1 MRCTGL
7 SVDLVTMNR
16 QQCANE
22 STTRDVLSLHH
33 RSSPCFQRPQ
43 RAWPMVMVVTTA
55 TCATY
60 AVLLQVGHTVFP
72 PWPMLIDETRQ
83 CDSSDHGSVFIPKE
97 KEIPPV
103 LVTPRG
109 SCWKTNHMHG
119 QRIRGRAVSR
129 LRKTDPSSNGAH
141 HFLLLHPPTNE
152 GTPSTKRMQQCL
164 ALYPRAHRQR
174 ACIKG
179 CNSAP
184 RTGGLGTNI
193 Q

>member
-16 QQCANE
+16 QHCANQ

-83 CDSSDHGSVFIPKE
+83 WDSSGHGSVFIPKE

-119 QRIRGRAVSR
+119 QRIPGRAVSR

-141 HFLLLHPPTNE
+141 HFLLLHLLPQT
-152 GTPSTKRMQQCL
+152 RIRQ
-164 ALYPRAHRQR
+164 APRE
-174 ACIKG
+174 
-179 CNSAP
+179 CNSAWRFTP
-184 RTGGLGTNI
+184 GPIASEHASRGATRHRGRVD
-193 Q
+193 